1 MHYISP
7 KLYAYFLWCEHIL
20 KQGQQKFVGLLYV
33 GSNCSCFSNDDN
45 NNNNNTKNYGY
56 NNNNVIEVKSI
67 VDIKATIIEFGK
79 TFAHSI

>member
-7 KLYAYFLWCEHIL
+7 KLYA
-20 KQGQQKFVGLLYV
+20 

-45 NNNNNTKNYGY
+45 NNSNNTKNYGY

-67 VDIKATIIEFGK
+67 VDIKTTIIEFGK